1 MPYSKLFP
9 ITVFIAA
16 QAMFMMIIESPLGFL
31 SWIAFQAWAMYFLA
45 GGTLKM
51 GAKTLAGY
59 FGGAVASVAIM
70 ELAKALGD
78 WGVGGK
84 WNLYLAVFVV
94 VIFVI
99 SAEKVPGFDFV
110 PSWFIG
116 AGVFFGLMNLD
127 TFTAV
132 HPRGTCTLQSGEK
145 LMWAAL
151 VGLVFGA
158 VTVVFRT
165 WYEKRFVTPAPAPEL
180 SDSARETVTA

>member
-1 MPYSKLFP
+1 MPYSKFFP

-45 GGTLKM
+45 GGTPKM

-59 FGGAVASVAIM
+59 LGGAVASVAIM

-84 WNLYLAVFVV
+84 WSLYLAVFVV

-99 SAEKVPGFDFV
+99 SAEQVPGLDFV

-127 TFTAV
+127 TFAEGATAWDMY
-132 HPRGTCTLQSGEK
+132 LQSGEK

-158 VTVVFRT
+158 VTVIFRT
-165 WYEKRFVTPAPAPEL
+165 WYEQRFVTPAAAPA
-180 SDSARETVTA
+180 AGTATKEALGV